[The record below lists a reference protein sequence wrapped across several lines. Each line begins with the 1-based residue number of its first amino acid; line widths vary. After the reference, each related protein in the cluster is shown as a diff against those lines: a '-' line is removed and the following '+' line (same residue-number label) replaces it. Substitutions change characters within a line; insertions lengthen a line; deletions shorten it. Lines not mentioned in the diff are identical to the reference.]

1 MGWITIT
8 IKTIEKMKLSY
19 IFKTLFSL
27 VILMTSCETEEF
39 RGTQEDAGQ
48 SETPDESANIPD
60 GYFVA
65 TFTSD
70 PVTRAAVSG
79 SDGRVKHLRYLVYKS
94 TGEFVKEKIIVQ
106 LADPI
111 PSWPLAAIRDTL
123 PQGSYNA
130 FFLGN
135 TEKTQFPYP
144 TTGGTAYSD
153 VLLNYKGHLADARI
167 ALPNGQIT
175 DNNEYYWAKVAFSDA
190 APTSSVLLQ
199 RAIGMFNVHR
209 NFVDAQLALNSL
221 VNNIVTQIGY
231 RNTIRTT
238 VQGLLPGTIGTALS
252 GIPLLIVTDELVN
265 ALVGGLVEPITDAL
279 YNILLSRLVD
289 QIGMALTGNTNQN
302 GTLAFLGVLLNPW
315 AQNEAKTAIVTIRN
329 FPKAM
334 DLNLNVV
341 EYYINDHTFRYDFNG
356 ASVYDEKDILIRGLN
371 GPYDVRNI
379 NVIKTGLIS
388 GIVVD
393 QVIDNSLLLNGAFID
408 VTDQI
413 TAPTTSNR
421 RYKADYSF
429 LDLYLKS
436 YTQQTDG
443 PHSLTLS
450 VKIGNVANIDNI
462 LGGLPLLPGILG
474 LLLTPVKN
482 ITINVPVNLPL
493 LGVDNLQV
501 SGSWSS
507 PAPY

>member
-1 MGWITIT
+1 
-8 IKTIEKMKLSY
+8 MKLTY
-19 IFKTLFSL
+19 LFKILFSL
-27 VILMTSCETEEF
+27 AILMTSCEAEEIQ
-39 RGTQEDAGQ
+39 GKKEDPGKT
-48 SETPDESANIPD
+48 ETPSESADIPD

-70 PVTRAAVSG
+70 PTTRTPVSG
-79 SDGRVKHLRYLVYKS
+79 SDGRVKHLRYLVYKT

-106 LADPI
+106 LTDPI
-111 PSWPLAAIRDTL
+111 PFWPLTAIRDTL
-123 PQGSYNA
+123 PQGSYFA

-153 VLLNYKGHLADARI
+153 VLLNYKTQMADARI
-167 ALPNGQIT
+167 ALPSGQFT

-190 APTSSVLLQ
+190 APTSVVLLQ
-199 RAIGMFNVHR
+199 RTIGMFNVHR
-209 NFVDAQLALNSL
+209 NFVDAQPALNKL

-231 RNTIRTT
+231 KNLIRNS
-238 VQGLLPGTIGTALS
+238 VQGVLPGVIGSTLA
-252 GIPLLIVTDELVN
+252 GIPLLVVTNELVN
-265 ALVGGLVEPITDAL
+265 TLVGGLVEPITNAL
-279 YNILLSRLVD
+279 YDILLSRLVD
-289 QIGMALTGNTNQN
+289 QIGMALTGNTNQS

-329 FPKAM
+329 FPKAT

-341 EYYINDHTFRYDFNG
+341 DYYTNDHTFRYDFNG

-393 QVIDNSLLLNGAFID
+393 QVVDNSLLLNGAFID
-408 VTDQI
+408 VTDPI
-413 TAPTTSNR
+413 VAPTASNR
-421 RYKADYSF
+421 RYKANYSF

-436 YTQQTDG
+436 YAQQTDG

-450 VKIGNVANIDNI
+450 VKIGNIANIDDAFN
-462 LGGLPLLPGILG
+462 GLPLLPGILS
-474 LLLTPVKN
+474 LLLSPVKN
-482 ITINVPVNLPL
+482 ITISVPVNLPL

-501 SGSWSS
+501 SGSWNT